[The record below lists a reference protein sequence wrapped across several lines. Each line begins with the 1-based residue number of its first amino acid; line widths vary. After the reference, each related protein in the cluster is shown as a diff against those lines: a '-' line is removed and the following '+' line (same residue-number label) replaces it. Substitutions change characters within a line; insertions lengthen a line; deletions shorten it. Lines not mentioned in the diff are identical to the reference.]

1 MFTRPYSIY
10 IDKRP
15 IRIVFLVNSASTNL
29 DEVDQIIGYNRSL
42 WGGRFNPIMLTD
54 GQTIEDKWWEFL
66 RDIDPDVIKPLV
78 SLDIKLIEK
87 FENFLSPLTI
97 ENFREDRQSDL
108 RTRINVYDTPAGIDI
123 NSLDFPELDAWYGGP
138 TLGIFNLD
146 EMNDEIAKLFVLR
159 NFGTYE
165 PENTTFHIGRT
176 FKVPLSLESALQQ
189 GEVPPEIHEGF
200 KKNDIPLSSEAFS
213 KPSVQRPENW
223 AIIDNENKQIQ
234 YVDRRGGQLSVRP
247 ETRSFS
253 GPQSEIKKKVC
264 LVTDRN
270 SLATA
275 LLELSHTPSILFRD
289 QICASPNTE
298 RDNEKNTSVAR
309 FEVIVGETLPD
320 IVYFWNRPLLVGRWK
335 RGRINQ
341 MWLPKTLATD
351 LDMEDALCAWI
362 KKVAY
367 LSSGTPGMVRF
378 VSFST
383 EEQELEAIA
392 SRFRA
397 NLHGHNRHVHITV
410 KCFTEPQI
418 PNFRPE
424 DPLSFQRENP
434 FFVRENSIDI
444 HRAQGNT
451 DIVELTEPKGL
462 AQHDTNGHWMADFY
476 IEFNHE
482 RYGDHEDVVITVGK
496 TLFWRFPNRN
506 HLMRYMFD
514 KPSRVKQNGFPSVL
528 MRIGKQVL
536 RFTLED
542 AESVVASLFCS
553 NNRPIHEH
561 SDPRTQ
567 LAIWPYYSVEPSD
580 KGKYLQGVLELFGNL
595 TFANQILSNPY
606 WRTMFDALS
615 KNTSAEQNAHESITN
630 KLKKLIRREG
640 SLTHENSEAIESL
653 TAHIINE
660 SKKLDLKQKEFPFDE
675 FMQEVKHWQE
685 KYKEDMMS
693 ANNQS
698 SVDLVDFGFRPEDV
712 KDALEQLTRRNIV
725 QIGVKPRCPSCG
737 MKNWYHVDDIGQ
749 QLTCQGCR
757 IQFSLHP
764 ELTWHYRLNELIH
777 AAHALHGTTPVIL
790 VLGHLL
796 NESKTSFLFS
806 PNLNLLSEPQDES
819 SERLEKTAEVDIAC
833 IQDGKFIIGEVKQ
846 SMSRFSTKDF
856 DDIAEIAKRTK
867 PDRVLFSCIDSLEP
881 TSFITGNIER
891 IEKEL
896 RPLEIDVE
904 WYRLNDLDYSTGVW

>member
-15 IRIVFLVNSASTNL
+15 IRVVFLVNSASANL
-29 DEVDQIIGYNRSL
+29 DEVDQIIDYNRSL
-42 WGGRFNPIMLTD
+42 WGGRFNPIILTD
-54 GQTIEDKWWEFL
+54 GQTIEDNWWKFL

-78 SLDIKLIEK
+78 SLDIELIEK

-97 ENFREDRQSDL
+97 ENFREDGQSDL
-108 RTRINVYDTPAGIDI
+108 GTRIKVYGPPAGINI
-123 NSLDFPELDAWYGGP
+123 NSLDFSELEALYGGP
-138 TLGIFNLD
+138 TLGIFNID
-146 EMNDEIAKLFVLR
+146 EMDDEIAKLFVLR

-165 PENTTFHIGRT
+165 PENTRFHIGAT
-176 FKVPLSLESALQQ
+176 FSVPLSLESALQQ

-200 KKNDIPLSSEAFS
+200 AEKGIPFSRAAFS
-213 KPSVQRPENW
+213 KQSVQRPGSW

-234 YVDRRGGQLSVRP
+234 YVDRRGDRLSVQP
-247 ETRSFS
+247 KTQSYS

-264 LVTDRN
+264 LMTDRK
-270 SLATA
+270 SLAAA
-275 LLELSHTPSILFRD
+275 LLELSQTYGIVFRD
-289 QICASPNTE
+289 RMCALPNTE
-298 RDNEKNTSVAR
+298 RDSEEDTPTDR
-309 FEVIVGETLPD
+309 FDVIVGDTLQD
-320 IVYFWNRPLLVGRWK
+320 VVYFWNSPLLVGRWK
-335 RGRINQ
+335 RERMNQ
-341 MWLPKTLATD
+341 MWLLKTLATD
-351 LDMEDALCAWI
+351 PDMEDALCAWI
-362 KKVAY
+362 NRAAY

-383 EEQELEAIA
+383 EERELENIA
-392 SRFRA
+392 SKFRENIHA
-397 NLHGHNRHVHITV
+397 HNIHVRTTAQ
-410 KCFTEPQI
+410 CFTEPQI

-424 DPLSFQRENP
+424 DPLSFQRENS
-434 FFVRENSIDI
+434 FFFGEHSIDI

-451 DIVELTEPKGL
+451 DIIELTEPRGL
-462 AQHDTNGHWMADFY
+462 AQHGINGHWMADFH
-476 IEFNHE
+476 IEFTHDRYVNHE
-482 RYGDHEDVVITVGK
+482 DMRAGRTPF
-496 TLFWRFPNRN
+496 FWQFPNRN

-514 KPSRVKQNGFPSVL
+514 KPGRVKRNGFPSV
-528 MRIGKQVL
+528 MMPKGKKVL
-536 RFTLED
+536 RFTLREAD
-542 AESVVASLFCS
+542 SVVASLFWRD
-553 NNRPIHEH
+553 NRPIHEH

-567 LAIWPYYSVEPSD
+567 LATSPYDSVETSD

-606 WRTMFDALS
+606 WRAMLDALS
-615 KNTSAEQNAHESITN
+615 KNTSAEQNAHKSTAN
-630 KLKKLIRREG
+630 KLTKLIRGKG
-640 SLTHENSEAIESL
+640 SLTHEDSEAIESL

-660 SKKLDLKQKEFPFDE
+660 SKKLDLKQKEFPFDK
-675 FMQEVKHWQE
+675 FVQEAEQWQE
-685 KYKEDMMS
+685 KYVLEND
-693 ANNQS
+693 QS
-698 SVDLVDFGFRPEDV
+698 EVDIEYLDFRPEDV
-712 KDALEQLTRRNIV
+712 RDALEQLTRRNIV
-725 QIGVKPRCPSCG
+725 QVGVKPRCPSCG
-737 MKNWYHVDDIGQ
+737 MANWYHVDDIGQ
-749 QLTCQGCR
+749 HLTCQGCR

-867 PDRVLFSCIDSLEP
+867 PDKVLFSCIDSLQP

-896 RPLEIDVE
+896 SPLEIDVE